1 MNETRALARFVAE
14 TRFDDLPRGLVD
26 NCKIT
31 VLDAI
36 GAGFVGAVQPWR
48 QRIVSVVRA
57 LGGAPEASVAFMLP
71 SILFYPWGMSGPFS
85 P

>member
-1 MNETRALARFVAE
+1 MNETGALARFGAE

-26 NCKIT
+26 SCKIT

-36 GAGFVGAVQPWR
+36 GAGFVGAVQPWS
-48 QRIVSVVRA
+48 QRIASIVRA

-71 SILFYPWGMSGPFS
+71 SILFYP
-85 P
+85 